1 MVVPVET
8 GIDISVSSISL
19 INVCLSHALRFVFEQ
34 TEVVCEETVSRID
47 RFFLRRSAIFPT
59 TSFRSQAVKKYVK
72 NKKKEALEAI
82 GAIFLLLLSKFNN
95 TEVFI
100 LKIDTR
106 LIRYDVMY
114 SSRAQQ
120 TKQIFVGKGQ
130 RFF

>member
-34 TEVVCEETVSRID
+34 TEVVCEETVSRLD
-47 RFFLRRSAIFPT
+47 RFFREDLPYSQRLRS
-59 TSFRSQAVKKYVK
+59 AVKKYVK

-95 TEVFI
+95 TKVFI

>member
-1 MVVPVET
+1 VK
-8 GIDISVSSISL
+8 
-19 INVCLSHALRFVFEQ
+19 
-34 TEVVCEETVSRID
+34 ETVSRLD
-47 RFFLRRSAIFPT
+47 RFFREDLPYSQRLRS
-59 TSFRSQAVKKYVK
+59 AVKKYVK

-95 TEVFI
+95 TKVFI

>member
-34 TEVVCEETVSRID
+34 TEVVCEETVSRLD
-47 RFFLRRSAIFPT
+47 RFFREDLPYSQRLRS
-59 TSFRSQAVKKYVK
+59 AVKKYVK
-72 NKKKEALEAI
+72 NIKKEALEAI

-95 TEVFI
+95 TKVFI

>member
-34 TEVVCEETVSRID
+34 TEVVCEETVSRLD
-47 RFFLRRSAIFPT
+47 RFFREDLPYSQRLRS
-59 TSFRSQAVKKYVK
+59 AVKKYVK

-95 TEVFI
+95 TKVFI

-120 TKQIFVGKGQ
+120 TKQIFVGEGQ